1 MIYYPGICIRIQ
13 VLIQLFETASF
24 LFGFHG
30 SMGDETSKRSP
41 LILSIRGGGVMIK
54 VTDKAADE
62 LKKMITA
69 EDKSDMVVRLY
80 LAGMG

>member
-1 MIYYPGICIRIQ
+1 MRAP
-13 VLIQLFETASF
+13 
-24 LFGFHG
+24 
-30 SMGDETSKRSP
+30 K
-41 LILSIRGGGVMIK
+41 ILVWGGGVMIK

>member
-1 MIYYPGICIRIQ
+1 MRQYPQGYMR
-13 VLIQLFETASF
+13 AP
-24 LFGFHG
+24 
-30 SMGDETSKRSP
+30 K
-41 LILSIRGGGVMIK
+41 ILVWGGGVMIK